1 MARKDH
7 DEEDSLSDDDDDDN
21 EHKRGGKPRRELP
34 AGAVATL
41 KAWLLSPEHF
51 THPYPTP
58 QDQIML
64 MQKTGID
71 KKQLKNWFTN
81 ARRRIWKPMLK
92 KQLES
97 GKIATIS
104 GGGISATGPVVT
116 SARDYNQQVVL
127 DTTAYTQSQ
136 QQSQQQQ
143 LQHSGMQR
151 YESFPNPTAYVG
163 SGQHQ
168 YGATSGNYGYSQ
180 QDYSGGG
187 GVMASVGSISQLNK
201 ADSHAV
207 LMELFARDQDL
218 VRQAARNRSS
228 NSGNSHDEGYGNHP
242 MGKVSGGTSTFN
254 KLGSAHSMNS
264 WPHFSSVSSLNN
276 LGTMTGVR
284 SIANMSSADLASQ
297 GSLNKKGNL
306 AQVKSIESMG
316 RNDSYAFLEVFFDN
330 PSAVIP
336 QKGIKREREDDD
348 NVGLSL
354 DGDDTASPMAVPNP
368 SSSSYASSG
377 VPVPAP
383 LPPDGQDNEDL
394 KRAYDDALAARG
406 LISVSRS
413 SEKLTDLALPA
424 KLQKS
429 ISQQYL
435 KTLNNG
441 GSTTFTSFSF
451 NPGMTQT
458 SPSSSPGPEMRR
470 QESQKAFDSVEVP
483 IDTKCAYC
491 SKTSVDTQLR
501 PCGHLYHSA
510 CIKNSLA
517 ERKYCP
523 LDGVPISSAVV
534 CFPVADN

>member
-1 MARKDH
+1 MARDDH
-7 DEEDSLSDDDDDDN
+7 DEDDLVSDDEGHTN
-21 EHKRGGKPRRELP
+21 KKGGKPRRELP

-97 GKIATIS
+97 GKLS
-104 GGGISATGPVVT
+104 NLSNGGVAAIGKGAVR
-116 SARDYNQQVVL
+116 RDYNQQVVEPVY
-127 DTTAYTQSQ
+127 AQSQ
-136 QQSQQQQ
+136 QVPVSQGYDSYVNS
-143 LQHSGMQR
+143 SG
-151 YESFPNPTAYVG
+151 YGGA
-163 SGQHQ
+163 GQKQ
-168 YGATSGNYGYSQ
+168 YSNTSGGYGYNQ
-180 QDYSGGG
+180 QDYGG
-187 GVMASVGSISQLNK
+187 GVMSSVGSASHLNK
-201 ADSHAV
+201 TDSHAV

-218 VRQAARNRSS
+218 VRQAARDRAS
-228 NSGNSHDEGYGNHP
+228 NAGVVQDEGYGNGNQHP
-242 MGKVSGGTSTFN
+242 MNKVVGGTSTMN
-254 KLGSAHSMNS
+254 KLGSTHSMNS

-284 SIANMSSADLASQ
+284 SITNMSSADLASQ

-330 PSAVIP
+330 PSTSISSS
-336 QKGIKREREDDD
+336 QRGIKREREEDD

-354 DGDDTASPMAVPNP
+354 DGDDTASPLVPSNP
-368 SSSSYASSG
+368 NTSSHYASSSA
-377 VPVPAP
+377 PVPAP
-383 LPPDGQDNEDL
+383 LPPDGEDSEDL

-435 KTLNNG
+435 KTLNSG

-451 NPGMTQT
+451 NPGISQA
-458 SPSSSPGPEMRR
+458 SPSSSPGPEIKK
-470 QESQKAFDSVEVP
+470 QEVPRTLDSVEVP
-483 IDTKCAYC
+483 IDTKCAFC
-491 SKTSVDTQLR
+491 NKTSVDTQLR
-501 PCGHLYHSA
+501 PCGHLFHSA

-517 ERKYCP
+517 ERKFCP
-523 LDGVPISSAVV
+523 LDQIPISSAVV
-534 CFPVADN
+534 CFPVEEN